1 MCGSSR
7 VVFWVVQILELLVC
21 ITLSRCI
28 TPPRSILFEYTLDPS
43 SMLMTEA
50 RQKYC
55 PYIMVLTCPKEC
67 NLINN

>member
-1 MCGSSR
+1 MHVWLITCC
-7 VVFWVVQILELLVC
+7 ILGRSDPRTTGVYNT
-21 ITLSRCI
+21 II

-55 PYIMVLTCPKEC
+55 PYIMVLICPKEC